1 MFAKHNNI
9 SGMPSIAYDMQTI
22 RPQEV
27 FGAMFPYPKMEEIYN
42 SKATN
47 YKKRIFYTFIG
58 LCSLM
63 ARPQS

>member
-1 MFAKHNNI
+1 
-9 SGMPSIAYDMQTI
+9 MQTI

-47 YKKRIFYTFIG
+47 YKKENFTLLLDY
-58 LCSLM
+58 
-63 ARPQS
+63 AV